1 MDHSLSLAHRAA
13 PSRTVLIHLFD
24 FPFSFS
30 NYLSG
35 FFSAEYSNT
44 RLNPGPLHRTGFS
57 CHFFSAFATDI
68 FLWFSFLSIFFLLLI
83 SWFALGS
90 LLFRFALSLAHSSSC
105 FTLSALFSCILPLAT
120 LAFETWKCMN
130 LFTVVFSSRSVE
142 VDRADRLTPAEDYLR
157 EYTLSCMLIDE
168 AYIVVQNQPGAG
180 GAPPP
185 PSAYRTTPA
194 TSGFDALLAA
204 YAPPTPI
211 PPPPAAGAGAGVM
224 ERRWQQRLPWEGLN
238 CSAINWEQQTAPS
251 LLADQQS
258 FCTFLS
264 IFVFILTIFSA
275 KNVTICPYFCQ
286 I

>member
-30 NYLSG
+30 NYLPG

-90 LLFRFALSLAHSSSC
+90 LLFRFALSLAHSSSY
-105 FTLSALFSCILPLAT
+105 FTLSALSSCILPLAT

-142 VDRADRLTPAEDYLR
+142 VDRAEQAHARRGVFAGVYAVVHADWRGIHRGAESARGWRSPPPLHLLTEPRRRHLDSTHCLLP
-157 EYTLSCMLIDE
+157 TPP
-168 AYIVVQNQPGAG
+168 QPPFPRRRPRGRGRGWWSAG
-180 GAPPP
+180 GN
-185 PSAYRTTPA
+185 SVCLEKG
-194 TSGFDALLAA
+194 S
-204 YAPPTPI
+204 I
-211 PPPPAAGAGAGVM
+211 V
-224 ERRWQQRLPWEGLN
+224 QQ
-238 CSAINWEQQTAPS
+238 
-251 LLADQQS
+251 
-258 FCTFLS
+258 
-264 IFVFILTIFSA
+264 
-275 KNVTICPYFCQ
+275 
-286 I
+286 